1 MHGENQY
8 VIPGQFEYK
17 RPASKAEALQ
27 MLSDIGDDGRPLA
40 GGHSLIPMMKLRM
53 AAPSV
58 LVDVGKIDELRGIQ
72 VTPSE
77 ITIGAATTQHE
88 MISSQELATACP
100 IIREAALL
108 IADPQVRYCGTL
120 GGNVGNGDPG
130 NDMPGLM
137 QCLNAR
143 FVLEKAGGV
152 REVAARDY
160 YQGAYFTSLET
171 GELIVAVKFPTLP
184 SGHGYAY
191 TKLKRKVG
199 DYATAAAGV
208 IVLMSGG
215 KVTDASIAMT
225 NVADTPL
232 YAADAAAAIKG
243 TSLEEADIAAAVQ
256 AAEAITNPTA
266 DGRGSAEYR
275 TKMAGVMVRR
285 ALELAKTRAGDAG
298 PNAKLSAPAAASPS
312 QGTNQNASQGQA
324 DDKNEGGVFGWLKR

>member
-1 MHGENQY
+1 M
-8 VIPGQFEYK
+8 IPGQFDYK

-27 MLSDIGDDGRPLA
+27 MLSDVGDDGRPLA

-77 ITIGAATTQHE
+77 ITIGAATTQNE
-88 MISSQELATACP
+88 MISSQELSTASP

-143 FVLEKAGGV
+143 FVLEKVGGS

-160 YQGAYFTSLET
+160 YQGAYFTSLEI
-171 GELIVAVKFPTLP
+171 GELITAVKFPTP
-184 SGHGYAY
+184 PAGHGYAY

-208 IVLMSGG
+208 IVLMSAG

-225 NVADTPL
+225 NVAETPL
-232 YAADAAAAIKG
+232 YAADAVTAIKG
-243 TSLEEADIAAAVQ
+243 TTLETADIDAAAQ

-285 ALELAKTRAGDAG
+285 ALELAKTRAGDVGA
-298 PNAKLSAPAAASPS
+298 NATLSPSAPAAS
-312 QGTNQNASQGQA
+312 TQNARQNQGQA
-324 DDKNEGGVFGWLKR
+324 DNNGKGGMFGWLKR